1 MTNAVANRS
10 SFSNLINSEG
20 YQKAISNA
28 LMKDDRRIARFVANI
43 TSAVAANPALN
54 DCAPKS
60 VLAGALLGEALGLS
74 PSPQLGHFYLVPYAD
89 KKEEEKSGYK
99 KVAQFQM
106 GYIGYNTLAMGSG
119 QYKKIILLPVK
130 KGELV
135 GFNPFEE
142 EYTFS
147 PCVDPVARMN
157 LPTMGYYIKA
167 VTLAGTEKAMYM
179 SREEMVAHADRYVP
193 AFSASGYD
201 KRMKDG
207 SVKHVVSFEDYLAK
221 KYDPRDE
228 WIYSSF
234 WYKDFDIMGQKTM
247 VRQLFHKWGI
257 LSPSFRLAFESDFK
271 TGDIVDGE
279 PVFTMP
285 DAETDAEMAGAES
298 DEPTTEPET
307 IAAPGV
313 APSVPFPEV
322 GETIKEPSIGFPDF
336 MKEAIAPT
344 PGKRVKM
351 SDV

>member
-1 MTNAVANRS
+1 MTNAVVNRS

-74 PSPQLGHFYLVPYAD
+74 PSPQLGHFFLVPYAD
-89 KKEEEKSGYK
+89 KKEKARTGYE

-106 GYIGYNTLAMGSG
+106 GYKGYTTLAMSSG

-147 PCVDPVARMN
+147 PCLDPVARMS
-157 LPTMGYYIKA
+157 LPTVGYYIK
-167 VTLAGTEKAMYM
+167 VITLAGTEKAMYM
-179 SREEMVAHADRYVP
+179 SREEMIAHADRYSP
-193 AFSASGYD
+193 AFSATAYD
-201 KRMKDG
+201 KTING
-207 SVKHVVSFEDYLAK
+207 STKHIVSFEDYLAK

-228 WIYSSF
+228 WLYSSF
-234 WYKDFDIMGQKTM
+234 WYKDFDTMALKTM
-247 VRQLFHKWGI
+247 VRKMFTKWGI
-257 LSPSFRLAFESDFK
+257 LSPSLGLAIESDFK
-271 TGDIVDGE
+271 TGDIESGE

-307 IAAPGV
+307 IAAPGA

-336 MKEAIAPT
+336 MKEAITKPV
-344 PGKRVKM
+344 KRVKM

>member
-1 MTNAVANRS
+1 MTNAVVNRS

-74 PSPQLGHFYLVPYAD
+74 PSPQLGHFFLVPYAD
-89 KKEEEKSGYK
+89 KKEKARTGYE

-106 GYIGYNTLAMGSG
+106 GYKGYTTLAMSSG

-147 PCVDPVARMN
+147 PCLDPVARMN
-157 LPTMGYYIKA
+157 LPTVGYYIK
-167 VTLAGTEKAMYM
+167 VITLAGTEKAIYM
-179 SREEMVAHADRYVP
+179 SREEMIAHADRYSP
-193 AFSASGYD
+193 AFSATAYD
-201 KRMKDG
+201 KTING
-207 SVKHVVSFEDYLAK
+207 STKHIVSFEDYLAK

-228 WIYSSF
+228 WLYSSF
-234 WYKDFDIMGQKTM
+234 WYKDFDTMALKTM
-247 VRQLFHKWGI
+247 VRKMFTKWGI
-257 LSPSFRLAFESDFK
+257 LSPSLGLAIESDFK
-271 TGDIVDGE
+271 TGDIESGE

-285 DAETDAEMAGAES
+285 DAEADAEIPGGENE
-298 DEPTTEPET
+298 EPTTEPET
-307 IAAPGV
+307 IAAPGA
-313 APSVPFPEV
+313 APYMPFPEV
-322 GETIKEPSIGFPDF
+322 GETIKEPEIGFPDF
-336 MKEAIAPT
+336 MKDAIAK